1 MLDSSQFFTSAT
13 YLTGFLATAVLS
25 LWLTRLVRNAA
36 IERGWA
42 ARPRAARDVHIHPTP
57 RLGGLAIFASFLTV
71 ITVTAFISIR
81 QGAGAGAWLRPSL
94 GLLGPALIVFAMGV
108 YDDLRPI
115 GPYRKFAVQ
124 ALAATLLYLA
134 GFGIHQLD
142 LIRAGRILG
151 AAAAWPLTVFWI
163 LLITN
168 AFNLI
173 DGLDGLAAG
182 AALFSTL
189 VFFVVSLFT
198 PHPVLSFFTIVL
210 AGAILG
216 FLKFNFYPAS
226 IFLGDSG
233 SMFIGFLLGALAL
246 AASQKASIMI
256 AVAIPVV
263 SFGLPILDVLLAV
276 ARRFLNGR
284 PLFTADSDHIHHRLL
299 KRGFSQRGAVL
310 TLYVVMAGLALL
322 SLVLLHEAKMLA
334 LVLFILGI
342 GIWLGV
348 QHLNYAEFLELQRVV
363 QKTRESRQYLANN
376 LAIRRAIDALP
387 RCADLDSVCS
397 ILENCLHAVGFDGFE
412 FEDCPIPCLEHART
426 AAAGSNGNGGASNGS
441 GDRGAP
447 AAIWE
452 LRLSLGNLDGRS
464 LGYLCLLRAHLHQP
478 VLVDFD
484 LLSTE
489 LRSALSAVV
498 SRALTLSNGR
508 EDDLRVPVPAAKTTA
523 ASSRN

>member
-1 MLDSSQFFTSAT
+1 MLDSSQFFTSAA
-13 YLTGFLATAVLS
+13 YLIGFLATAALS
-25 LWLTRLVRNAA
+25 LCLTRLVRNAA
-36 IERGWA
+36 TERGWA

-57 RLGGLAIFASFLTV
+57 RLGGLAIFFSFFSI
-71 ITVTAFISIR
+71 ITAAALISIR
-81 QGAGAGAWLRPSL
+81 HGLAASTWLKPAI

-124 ALAATLLYLA
+124 ALAATLLYFA
-134 GFGIHQLD
+134 GFGIHQVD
-142 LIRAGRILG
+142 LVRAGRLLG

-189 VFFVVSLFT
+189 VFFVVSLFS

-233 SMFIGFLLGALAL
+233 SMFVGFLLGALAL

-284 PLFTADSDHIHHRLL
+284 PLFSADSDHIHHRLL
-299 KRGFSQRGAVL
+299 KQGFSQRGAVL
-310 TLYVVMAGLALL
+310 ILYAVMAGLALL
-322 SLVLLHEAKMLA
+322 SLVLLHDAKMLA

-348 QHLNYAEFLELQRVV
+348 QHLDYAEFLELQRVV
-363 QKTRESRQYLANN
+363 QKTRESRQYMANN
-376 LAIRRAIDALP
+376 LAIRRAIDGLP
-387 RCADLDSVCS
+387 RCADLDAVCS
-397 ILENCLHAVGFDGFE
+397 ILKNCLRAVGFDGFE
-412 FEDCPIPCLEHART
+412 FEDCPVPCLEHSRT
-426 AAAGSNGNGGASNGS
+426 SAAGSNGNGDASNGS
-441 GDRGAP
+441 GDRTAS
-447 AAIWE
+447 AVIWE
-452 LRLSLGNLDGRS
+452 LRLSLENADGRN
-464 LGYLCLLRAHLHQP
+464 LGYIRLLRTHLRQP
-478 VLVDFD
+478 VLADFE
-484 LLSTE
+484 LLTTQ
-489 LRSALSAVV
+489 LRSALSAAV
-498 SRALTLSNGR
+498 SRALALSNER
-508 EDDLRVPVPAAKTTA
+508 EENLQVSVPAAKSTA